1 MRWLMNYLLYGEESY
16 LIEKEI
22 EKIVAKQ
29 GLEEI
34 NLIRY
39 DYTIDSLSKI
49 LEDCETV
56 SFFSDKKGVILSLIH
71 I

>member
-34 NLIRY
+34 NLILICSMDVTLIEY
-39 DYTIDSLSKI
+39 ELPSD
-49 LEDCETV
+49 
-56 SFFSDKKGVILSLIH
+56 FSPLLR
-71 I
+71 